1 MTRCE
6 LLIFGAVLL
15 TWIAAQDTSR
25 AQILRPGD
33 RLSPRGPAPV
43 APSEREGKV
52 LAIRNLEGL
61 GKHAY
66 VRTPDYRTNMSQG
79 RKPPQ
84 DWVQILLTFETY
96 PDWIDELI
104 VQFYALAATTDAG
117 KQKFSFYRK
126 NLRHTDVERDREHL
140 SAVYLPPRA
149 VKRYGDLIAVAV
161 EISYQGKV
169 IASKSIESI
178 KLPQEWW
185 KDPVVVQNENVTAR
199 DGYLLGRSETPFAL
213 IAVDDYEMAR

>member
-1 MTRCE
+1 MRKYWFLVCAGIG
-6 LLIFGAVLL
+6 LI
-15 TWIAAQDTSR
+15 WIAAAGPAR
-25 AQILRPGD
+25 AQILRPSD
-33 RLSPRGPAPV
+33 RLSPRGPTPV
-43 APSEREGKV
+43 ASPETPGKI

-79 RKPPQ
+79 RKPAQ
-84 DWVQILLTFETY
+84 DWVQIQLSFETY
-96 PDWIDELI
+96 PEWIDELI
-104 VQFYALAATTDAG
+104 VQFYALAATTEGG

-126 NLRHTDVERDREHL
+126 NVRYTDVERDREHL

-149 VKRYGDLIAVAV
+149 VKRFGDLVAVAV

-169 IASKSIESI
+169 IASRSIESI

-185 KDPVVVQNENVTAR
+185 KDPVVIQNENVTPR
-199 DGYLLGRSETPFAL
+199 DGYLLHRSETPFAL
-213 IAVDDYEMAR
+213 IAIDDYEVAR